1 MDALSDVLG
10 AIRLTGAVFLQM
22 ELREQWS
29 YLTAPARAIAG
40 VLMPNAADHVIPYHL
55 LLEGTCFAR
64 LLDGDFVQLRA
75 GDLVMFPA
83 GDRHV
88 LATASD
94 ISRQITPTEIT
105 GESLSL
111 LTRNKVAP
119 FRAGDSGHA
128 TRIVCGYLACDKR
141 LAEPIIGNLPRLLN
155 VSLRDGNAAA
165 WVRTSIEYSV
175 AQSASQRP
183 GSAMVLARLSW
194 LLFAEVIR
202 QHLET
207 LPPEETGWLA
217 ALRDR

>member
-1 MDALSDVLG
+1 LLFPGSARRARRASAEHHQLQHRAHRLDGRLRRRRHAAHATAAPARTRGAGIAPGTTGCRPLRNPSRTVAMDALSDVLG

-40 VLMPNAADHVIPYHL
+40 VLMPDAADHVIPYHL
-55 LLEGTCFAR
+55 LLDGSSLAR

-111 LTRNKVAP
+111 LARNEVVP
-119 FRAGDSGHA
+119 FRAGSSGHA
-128 TRIVCGYLACDKR
+128 TRIACGYLA
-141 LAEPIIGNLPRLLN
+141 
-155 VSLRDGNAAA
+155 
-165 WVRTSIEYSV
+165 
-175 AQSASQRP
+175 
-183 GSAMVLARLSW
+183 
-194 LLFAEVIR
+194 
-202 QHLET
+202 
-207 LPPEETGWLA
+207 
-217 ALRDR
+217 